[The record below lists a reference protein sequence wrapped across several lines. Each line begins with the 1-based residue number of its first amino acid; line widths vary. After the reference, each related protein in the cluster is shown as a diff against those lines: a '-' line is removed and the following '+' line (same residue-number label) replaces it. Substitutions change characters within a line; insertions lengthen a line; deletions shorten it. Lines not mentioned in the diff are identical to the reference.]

1 MMAPRVL
8 FLLLQL
14 CSLQVL
20 LVSMTTRCHLTKHLV
35 LSTYRHLEQL
45 GEPFPLHCRSYN
57 QNIYF
62 PDDVVPAAQA
72 NRSQCQQVLRV
83 LLESLQEAEPIFME
97 NEFPD
102 GEGRVNWD
110 ANKLEGFLI
119 HQNRVLEEGQC
130 VSRTG
135 RTGESNYSPARS
147 PTERCIMGC
156 GQLTH
161 APHKHTRMHVLHT
174 TCQTLP
180 GSHLSSLASP
190 WFLWNSYVVQ

>member
-1 MMAPRVL
+1 RTMMAPRVL

-130 VSRTG
+130 VIDSSGVFSSYFRNVTTLIEQQDPCG
-135 RTGESNYSPARS
+135 WEILRRDLSWVLKTNLKRHY
-147 PTERCIMGC
+147 RCF
-156 GQLTH
+156 
-161 APHKHTRMHVLHT
+161 K
-174 TCQTLP
+174 
-180 GSHLSSLASP
+180 
-190 WFLWNSYVVQ
+190 